1 MLYLLLHVRGVN
13 AVDGYMPSV
22 GLLPVGRGSIRQEVK
37 TPEPN
42 RDVLLLVNIPRT
54 TEYCSAVDFILELI
68 LKSVKMT
75 IIITKYDLRPTQL
88 QHE

>member
-1 MLYLLLHVRGVN
+1 MQLHPVKSVVDTSSSSLHVSRKSPSTEEQVTKMLYLLLHVRGVN

-42 RDVLLLVNIPRT
+42 RDEV
-54 TEYCSAVDFILELI
+54 
-68 LKSVKMT
+68 
-75 IIITKYDLRPTQL
+75 
-88 QHE
+88 